1 MNFRINL
8 ILDTEKRSTSII
20 SAKALLRICAI
31 VIPIIIVIA
40 LALTVL
46 SSINMKHYRDQL
58 VRENEQRA
66 GEKAKATQ
74 LKQKLTDAMHILE
87 EVRGWKNAKL
97 NWHEQLMGI
106 MQCTPTNA
114 NLTKL
119 MLTTDVKLVD
129 NNKTPARIFS
139 LDLQGKAKGT
149 GSDESLINFLQAFK
163 TQPPFGTNII
173 QTATL
178 EGKEDL
184 SEGAS
189 KDDRV
194 FTLNCSYLPKRFK

>member
-20 SAKALLRICAI
+20 SAKAVLRICTI
-31 VIPIIIVIA
+31 VVPIIIVIA
-40 LALTVL
+40 LVLTVL
-46 SSINMKHYRDQL
+46 SSINMQHYRDQL

-74 LKQKLTDAMHILE
+74 LKQKVTDAMYILE
-87 EVRGWKNAKL
+87 EVRSWKNARL

-106 MQCTPTNA
+106 MQYTPTNV

-119 MLTTDVKLVD
+119 MLTTDLKLVD

-139 LDLQGKAKGT
+139 LELHGKAKGT

-163 TQPPFGTNII
+163 TQPSFGTNII
-173 QTATL
+173 QTVNL

-184 SEGAS
+184 SLGAS